1 MLYCYVGLLLYW
13 FISIFI
19 YVLPLGVVVVIFE
32 YLNYPLGVVQVP
44 QYKII
49 REMQRIGI
57 KLGQDHLCFVIL
69 RN

>member
-19 YVLPLGVVVVIFE
+19 YVLPFGVFVVIFG

-44 QYKII
+44 QHYII
-49 REMQRIGI
+49 RMMQRSCIS
-57 KLGQDHLCFVIL
+57 LVISRL
-69 RN
+69 RQQQL

>member
-19 YVLPLGVVVVIFE
+19 YVLPLGVFVVIFG

-44 QYKII
+44 QHQII
-49 REMQRIGI
+49 RMMQRSLIPLGLNRPRSG
-57 KLGQDHLCFVIL
+57 KL
-69 RN
+69 

>member
-19 YVLPLGVVVVIFE
+19 YVLPFGVFVVIFG

-44 QYKII
+44 QHYII
-49 REMQRIGI
+49 RMMQRIGI
-57 KLGQDHLCFVIL
+57 NADLGRL
-69 RN
+69 RQQQL

>member
-19 YVLPLGVVVVIFE
+19 YVLPLGVFVVIFG

-44 QYKII
+44 QHYIK
-49 REMQRIGI
+49 RMMQRIGI
-57 KLGQDHLCFVIL
+57 NADLGRPRSGKL
-69 RN
+69 

>member
-19 YVLPLGVVVVIFE
+19 YVLPLGVFVVIFG

-44 QYKII
+44 QHHII
-49 REMQRIGI
+49 RMMQRSR
-57 KLGQDHLCFVIL
+57 LNLVTDRPHLRQL
-69 RN
+69 

>member
-19 YVLPLGVVVVIFE
+19 YVLPLGVFVVIFG

-44 QYKII
+44 QHHII
-49 REMQRIGI
+49 RMMQRSGI
-57 KLGQDHLCFVIL
+57 NVDLDRPHQ
-69 RN
+69 R